1 MGYRSYF
8 IKRVVGALAILFVVM
23 TLNFVIFRVLTPFD
37 PTSMIINPR
46 MKLETKEALRIQ
58 WGLNDSLFIQFGKYM
73 INMLTW
79 NYGREFNEDLSPIAP
94 TMAWRL
100 QNTIVLLGAALI
112 GTILIGIPAGMLAS
126 ARRGGKLDV
135 AIIGTGLFTWGV
147 PAFFIQLLFLL
158 VFCNAAVYY
167 LGYSLVPRTGVV
179 SNPPPT
185 DTLLYI
191 LDMAYHAI
199 APITTLII
207 AGFGSWALYTRN
219 MMIDT
224 LTEDYIT
231 TARAKGVKDRDV
243 LWRHA
248 FRSLLPPIATIV
260 ALSIPGIVTGAII
273 TESIFGWPGIGS
285 WYIQALTNNNHPVAQ
300 AVLYN
305 YAVLM
310 IGANLVCDLIYGF
323 LDPRIRVGQRR

>member
-1 MGYRSYF
+1 MGYRGYV
-8 IKRVVGALAILFVVM
+8 IKRVAGAVAILFVVM
-23 TLNFVIFRVLTPFD
+23 TLNFVIFRVLIPFD
-37 PTSMIINPR
+37 PTSLILNPR
-46 MKLETKEALRIQ
+46 MKPETKAALRNQ
-58 WGLNDSLFIQFGKYM
+58 WGLNESLFLQYGKYM

-94 TMAWRL
+94 TMVWRL
-100 QNTIVLLGAALI
+100 QNTLILLGTALL

-126 ARRGGKLDV
+126 SRRGGKTDV

-147 PAFFIQLLFLL
+147 PTFFVQLIFLL
-158 VFCNAAVYY
+158 VFCNFAVHY
-167 LGYSLVPRTGVV
+167 LGFPLVPSTGVV

-185 DTLLYI
+185 DRLLYI
-191 LDMAYHAI
+191 LDEMHHAI
-199 APITTLII
+199 APIATLMI

-219 MMIDT
+219 MMVDT

-231 TARAKGVKDRDV
+231 TARAKGVKNRDV

-248 FRSLLPPIATIV
+248 LRSLLPPIVTII
-260 ALSIPGIVTGAII
+260 AMSIPGIVTGAII

-285 WYIQALTNNNHPVAQ
+285 WYINALTNNNHPVAQ

-310 IGANLVCDLIYGF
+310 IGANLVCDLLYGF